1 MKSVLAASL
10 GLATLASANNVYPQH
25 PHFNYRRQNTTASA
39 GAEELTTLTVQSTS
53 IRTIISCAPTV
64 TNCPANSASL
74 TQLASTAPEQ
84 VSTVL
89 VTDVIQLATTICP
102 VTAAQGIS
110 SSVISVA
117 ATGGITG
124 TTITG
129 TTPGATGGVAVPTP
143 APTGG
148 FGNGTLPSPPVTAV
162 SPEASNPPAEG
173 GDDEEDCEPDV
184 TTQVS
189 TSVAT
194 LTSGVPVTVTITN
207 AGGNGNGGGVEVSTS
222 TSFTTFVTAIP
233 VTKTVIN
240 TESSPEST
248 GESSP
253 VEGGSGSGSEGTT
266 LSGTTTTTAYSTG
279 TKTATLTSKVT
290 KPTGDSSPVDTNSN
304 SSGSGS
310 GSGAD
315 AEGSCVP

>member
-10 GLATLASANNVYPQH
+10 GLATLASANIAYPQH
-25 PHFNYRRQNTTASA
+25 PHFNYRRQNGTASA
-39 GAEELTTLTVQSTS
+39 GEQLTTLTVQTTS
-53 IRTIISCAPTV
+53 VRTIISCAATV

-74 TQLASTAPEQ
+74 TNLASVAPEQ

-102 VTAAQGIS
+102 VTAAEGVS

-124 TTITG
+124 VTVTG
-129 TTPGATGGVAVPTP
+129 TTPGAGAAVPTP
-143 APTGG
+143 APAMTPSGG
-148 FGNGTLPSPPVTAV
+148 FSNGTLPTPITAV
-162 SPEASNPPAEG
+162 SPEASNPAG
-173 GDDEEDCEPDV
+173 GDDEDECEPDL
-184 TTQVS
+184 TTVVS

-194 LTSGVPVTVTITN
+194 LTSGVPVTVTVT
-207 AGGNGNGGGVEVSTS
+207 NGGGSGSDVVSTS

-233 VTKTVIN
+233 VTKTVVN

-253 VEGGSGSGSEGTT
+253 VEGGSGSEGTT

-279 TKTATLTSKVT
+279 TKTATLTTKVT

-310 GSGAD
+310 GSGSD
-315 AEGSCVP
+315 AEGTCVA

>member
-39 GAEELTTLTVQSTS
+39 GGEALTTLTVQQTS

-64 TNCPANSASL
+64 TDCPANSASL

-102 VTAAQGIS
+102 VTAAEGIS

-129 TTPGATGGVAVPTP
+129 TTPGATPVPTP

-148 FGNGTLPSPPVTAV
+148 YGNGTLPSPPITAV
-162 SPEASNPPAEG
+162 SPEASNPPAGEET
-173 GDDEEDCEPDV
+173 GDDEDECEPDV
-184 TTQVS
+184 TTEVS

-207 AGGNGNGGGVEVSTS
+207 GGGNGNGGGVEVSTS

-233 VTKTVIN
+233 VTKTVVR

-253 VEGGSGSGSEGTT
+253 VEGGSGGEGTT
-266 LSGTTTTTAYSTG
+266 ISGTTTTTAYTTG

-290 KPTGDSSPVDTNSN
+290 KPTGDSTPVDTNSN

-310 GSGAD
+310 GSD

>member
-25 PHFNYRRQNTTASA
+25 PHFNYRRQNGTASA
-39 GAEELTTLTVQSTS
+39 GEQLTTLTVQSTS

-89 VTDVIQLATTICP
+89 VTDVVQLATTICP
-102 VTAAQGIS
+102 VTAAESVS

-129 TTPGATGGVAVPTP
+129 TTPGATGNVAVPTP
-143 APTGG
+143 APSGG
-148 FGNGTLPSPPVTAV
+148 FSNGTVPTPPVTAV
-162 SPEASNPPAEG
+162 SPEASNPPAGEEG
-173 GDDEEDCEPDV
+173 GDDEDECEPDV

-194 LTSGVPVTVTITN
+194 LTSGIPVTVTVT
-207 AGGNGNGGGVEVSTS
+207 NGNGGGAEVSTS

-233 VTKTVIN
+233 VTKTVVN

-253 VEGGSGSGSEGTT
+253 VEGGSGSGEGSSEGTT
-266 LSGTTTTTAYSTG
+266 ISGTTTTTAYTTG

-290 KPTGDSSPVDTNSN
+290 KPTGESSPVDTNSN

-310 GSGAD
+310 GSGSD
-315 AEGSCVP
+315 AEGTCVP